1 MASSL
6 NELNLVQVLEQASNP
21 QHIRS
26 DVQKLAEQQLKQW
39 ETQAGFHYLLQ
50 SIYLNLS
57 NSLQIRWLAVIQFKN
72 GVDKYWRSTRINAI
86 PKDEKASIRGR
97 LLK

>member
-26 DVQKLAEQQLKQW
+26 DVQKLAEQQLRQW

-72 GVDKYWRSTRINAI
+72 GVINTGD
-86 PKDEKASIRGR
+86 PLE
-97 LLK
+97 LTLYLKMKKPR